1 VAGNYSCRNR
11 IGQKETVA
19 ENITGVE
26 DLVAETE
33 EEREI
38 VWQKKNMRGKDSSRM
53 RDRNREIEAYSE

>member
-1 VAGNYSCRNR
+1 MWLTILRYCGLWERNGGER
-11 IGQKETVA
+11 
-19 ENITGVE
+19 N
-26 DLVAETE
+26 ETE